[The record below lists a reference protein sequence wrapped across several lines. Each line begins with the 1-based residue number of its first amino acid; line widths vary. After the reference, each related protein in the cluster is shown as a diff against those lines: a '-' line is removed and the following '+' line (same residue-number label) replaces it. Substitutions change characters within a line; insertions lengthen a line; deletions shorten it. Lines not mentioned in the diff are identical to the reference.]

1 MGKEK
6 KTEKENLGGFLGDEG
21 KTIEWRRG
29 KYNIS
34 KRFRKQNKNM
44 GMELIKSSWR
54 KSEAEMQQDA

>member
-1 MGKEK
+1 M
-6 KTEKENLGGFLGDEG
+6 
-21 KTIEWRRG
+21 G

-34 KRFRKQNKNM
+34 QRFSKQNKNM